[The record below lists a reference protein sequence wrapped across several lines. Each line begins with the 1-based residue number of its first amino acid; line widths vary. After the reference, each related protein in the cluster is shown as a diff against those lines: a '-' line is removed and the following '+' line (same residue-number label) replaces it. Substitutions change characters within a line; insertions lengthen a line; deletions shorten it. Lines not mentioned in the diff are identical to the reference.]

1 MSRVRRKISLLA
13 GMMLLVVAGCGS
25 DDPPETPVA
34 CLVPASAYLQALETA
49 PGQVRLEGTTA
60 ISDCLTE
67 EQSAGQ
73 LSQVGQS
80 MVAAATKLNAEVRRT
95 SDEAATV
102 QLGYLVGAVQEAA
115 ATTGGIHEDLKL
127 RLDAAANFTPGGR
140 PFPASFERSFGQGYV
155 AGQQDG

>member
-1 MSRVRRKISLLA
+1 MSSVRRTISLLA
-13 GMMLLVVAGCGS
+13 GMTLVVAGCGS
-25 DDPPETPVA
+25 DEASEAPVA
-34 CLVPASAYLQALETA
+34 CLAPASTYLQALDAA
-49 PGQVRLEGTTA
+49 PGQVRLEGTTP

-73 LSQVGQS
+73 LAQVGQA
-80 MVAAATKLNAEVRRT
+80 VITAATRLNAEIRRT
-95 SDEAATV
+95 SGEAPTV

-115 ATTGGIHEDLKL
+115 ATTGGIHEDLRL

-155 AGQQDG
+155 AGQRDG

>member
-1 MSRVRRKISLLA
+1 MSSVRRKISLLA
-13 GMMLLVVAGCGS
+13 GVLLLVAGCGS
-25 DDPPETPVA
+25 DDAPETPVA
-34 CLVPASAYLQALETA
+34 CLAPASTYLQALAAA
-49 PGQVRLEGTTA
+49 PGQVRLEGTTP

-73 LSQVGQS
+73 LGQVGQAVIS
-80 MVAAATKLNAEVRRT
+80 AATRLNADVRRT

-155 AGQQDG
+155 AGQNDG